1 MNGFAI
7 ETNGLRRRFG
17 KVMAVDGVSL
27 RVPEGSVY
35 GYLGRNGAGKTTT
48 IQMLMGLLSPTAGT
62 VSVMGMDPFRQD
74 VAVKRVVSYVPERVG
89 LPEWMTV
96 RELMAFGAGVHPAWD
111 EGLAEELRKRLELPA
126 ERKVSQL
133 SRGMQGKAALLLA
146 LAPRPKLLILDDP
159 TMGVDVVVRRE
170 FMESIVAALS
180 DLGVTVFFSSHQLE
194 DVERIAD
201 WVGVLH
207 EGRLVVEAPLE
218 ELQESVRR
226 VVAVFA
232 EGTAPFHLTRR
243 PPGPLSPSPAAD
255 LGRGENVDGGEAR
268 GGLLPGA
275 LQYRCE
281 GRQHVWV
288 VRGYS
293 TEVLQRLHDAGATS
307 AEVQR
312 CTLEDIFVA
321 LVSGEGAAS

>member
-1 MNGFAI
+1 M
-7 ETNGLRRRFG
+7 
-17 KVMAVDGVSL
+17 
-27 RVPEGSVY
+27 GSVY

-48 IQMLMGLLSPTAGT
+48 IQMLMGLLSPTSGE
-62 VSVMGMDPFRQD
+62 VSVMGMDPFAQD
-74 VAVKRVVSYVPERVG
+74 VAMKRVVSYVPERVG

-96 RELMAFGAGVHPAWD
+96 RELMGFGAGVHPGWD
-111 EGLAEELRKRLELPA
+111 RALAEELRGRLELPA
-126 ERKVSQL
+126 ERKVGQL
-133 SRGMQGKAALLLA
+133 SRGMQGKAALLMA

-201 WVGVLH
+201 FVGVLH

-218 ELQESVRR
+218 ELQEGVRR
-226 VVAVFA
+226 VVAVFP
-232 EGTAPFHLTRR
+232 ETAPFHLTRR

-255 LGRGENVDGGEAR
+255 LGRGEKGNDRNGN
-268 GGLLPGA
+268 GLLPGA

-293 TEVLQRLHDAGATS
+293 TEVLQRLHEAGAVS

-312 CTLEDIFVA
+312 CSLEDIFVA
-321 LVSGEGAAS
+321 LVRGEEDGA